1 MKIRGGLL
9 LLALIIEVNLEE
21 VKVMIEKDAIVL
33 AETGDRNISTVF
45 QFLNKDFDEQIS
57 DEWKDVLLDV
67 QKEAESVTQ
76 IASKNEEKSEEVQTS
91 AFVNA
96 RPEITGGSNAT
107 KSSAIAG
114 TGKISIS
121 IVCKIK
127 QRRPKCRLIC
137 KRFGIVIV
145 RRCPRN

>member
-1 MKIRGGLL
+1 MRIGGGL
-9 LLALIIEVNLEE
+9 LLALIIEVKLEE

-57 DEWKDVLLDV
+57 DEWMDVLLDV
-67 QKEAESVTQ
+67 QKEAESITQ
-76 IASKNEEKSEEVQTS
+76 IASKNEEKSEEVPTS

-96 RPEITGGSNAT
+96 RPEITGGSNVT
-107 KSSAIAG
+107 KSSAIVG